1 MTNHNDKKRS
11 KIKLNIVLR
20 KDYEN
25 LINFLINFENE
36 HRDYSFWLNRIKHWW
51 DDNPAYDESLI
62 RGWYLTNNQNN
73 IVGFIGCIPSLF
85 QLNHQ
90 QEIAFSA
97 TTWRVDSKYRKQSL
111 LLFSK
116 LLKQSSESI
125 LFDTTPSKDVIKI
138 LNGFKFRL
146 FPNQNNQIHLYLYVI
161 NFQNLFK
168 DYVSKNTFVLLF
180 LKPVFKALDLLQD
193 LITDKSE
200 ISENTVEVFSA
211 GEEFDYLWERSKNTY
226 ENTNIRN
233 SEAINWQCFSKKD
246 SKKLLFGYF
255 EKEKLRG
262 FVVYNSVTTE
272 NSRMLVLND
281 IWGLNLDSSILKDFY
296 LAAKQYGKKN
306 GYDVILF
313 NSFNEKQ
320 NQLLSKMRYFKRR
333 KNDLRFYKSNI
344 DLEEG
349 SSYLSLLQ
357 GDYGL

>member
-1 MTNHNDKKRS
+1 
-11 KIKLNIVLR
+11 
-20 KDYEN
+20 
-25 LINFLINFENE
+25 
-36 HRDYSFWLNRIKHWW
+36 
-51 DDNPAYDESLI
+51 
-62 RGWYLTNNQNN
+62 
-73 IVGFIGCIPSLF
+73 
-85 QLNHQ
+85 
-90 QEIAFSA
+90 
-97 TTWRVDSKYRKQSL
+97 
-111 LLFSK
+111 
-116 LLKQSSESI
+116 
-125 LFDTTPSKDVIKI
+125 
-138 LNGFKFRL
+138 
-146 FPNQNNQIHLYLYVI
+146 VI